1 MTDDELRGCICIW
14 RTRMIAEPKGPR
26 HAYWDMISDAE
37 AILKSER
44 SVRSRVEI
52 ERIICECGLDR

>member
-1 MTDDELRGCICIW
+1 MTDDELRGCIW
-14 RTRMIAEPKGPR
+14 RARMIAEAKGPR

-37 AILKSER
+37 AILKGER
-44 SVRSRVEI
+44 SVRSRVAI